1 MTRFWQ
7 RFHRSLTALALFAM
21 LMAFTGP
28 LISQM
33 QRLME
38 MPAHGGVM
46 IASSHASAH
55 HGMSSADDHRM
66 SSPAPSHSTSSH
78 SASLTANDHW
88 HMAACGYCELFL
100 HAPGIEAPSVVVPIS
115 PTPAVFYPPLD
126 ASVPA
131 PAPIY
136 PRYAPR
142 APPQA

>member
-21 LMAFTGP
+21 LMAFAGP

-46 IASSHASAH
+46 IMSSATSSH
-55 HGMSSADDHRM
+55 HGMSEADHRL
-66 SSPAPSHSTSSH
+66 SSAPMPAEMH
-78 SASLTANDHW
+78 LTANDHW

-100 HAPGIEAPSVVVPIS
+100 HAPGIEAPAVVVPIS
-115 PTPAVFYPPLD
+115 PTPAVFDPPPNAGAP
-126 ASVPA
+126 AS
-131 PAPIY
+131 APIY